1 MSRKFDAGAEV
12 THSRV
17 GLGMIHESIGSKSWN
32 EMKEAY

>member
-1 MSRKFDAGAEV
+1 MSRRFDAGAEV

-17 GLGMIHESIGSKSWN
+17 RLGMIRESTGSKLWN

>member
-1 MSRKFDAGAEV
+1 MSRRFEAGAEV

-17 GLGMIHESIGSKSWN
+17 RLRMICESTGSKSWN